1 MLDKVRKDTNK
12 LLLKLLTVFQI
23 SFDIHR
29 SVGLCGISVVV
40 VILKKRPK
48 LKLNF
53 FVSSKKIVFNG

>member
-1 MLDKVRKDTNK
+1 MLDKVRKSTIK

-23 SFDIHR
+23 PFDIHR
-29 SVGLCGISVVV
+29 SFGLCGISVVV

-53 FVSSKKIVFNG
+53 L